1 MVSVWCGGGGMNQ
14 LDRDI
19 KYFEFC
25 KKFLQNNGTLDRILS
40 YLQELKLF
48 RMREIMNVKYELNS
62 VQAQMQLSKQ
72 LSKSELEAYNRLQT
86 IRQLQD
92 QSQIIRQGDK

>member
-1 MVSVWCGGGGMNQ
+1 MNQ

-25 KKFLQNNGTLDRILS
+25 KKFSQNNRMLDRILG

-48 RMREIMNVKYELNS
+48 RMREIMNVKSELNS
-62 VQAQMQLSKQ
+62 VQAQMQ

>member
-1 MVSVWCGGGGMNQ
+1 MNQ

-25 KKFLQNNGTLDRILS
+25 KKFSQNNRMLDRILG

-62 VQAQMQLSKQ
+62 VQAQMQLSK
-72 LSKSELEAYNRLQT
+72 SELEAYNRLQT

-92 QSQIIRQGDK
+92 QSQIIKQGDK

>member
-1 MVSVWCGGGGMNQ
+1 MNQ

-25 KKFLQNNGTLDRILS
+25 KKFSQNNGMLDGNGMLDRILG

-48 RMREIMNVKYELNS
+48 RMREIMNVKSELNS
-62 VQAQMQLSKQ
+62 VQAQMQ

>member
-1 MVSVWCGGGGMNQ
+1 MNQ

-25 KKFLQNNGTLDRILS
+25 KKFSQNNGMLDGNGMLDRILG

-48 RMREIMNVKYELNS
+48 RMREIMNVKSELNS
-62 VQAQMQLSKQ
+62 VQAQMQ

-92 QSQIIRQGDK
+92 QSQIIR

>member
-1 MVSVWCGGGGMNQ
+1 MNQ

-25 KKFLQNNGTLDRILS
+25 KKFSQNNRMLDRILG

-62 VQAQMQLSKQ
+62 VQAQMQLSK
-72 LSKSELEAYNRLQT
+72 SELEAYNRLQT

>member
-1 MVSVWCGGGGMNQ
+1 MNQ

-25 KKFLQNNGTLDRILS
+25 KKFSQSNGMLDRILG

-62 VQAQMQLSKQ
+62 VQAQMQLSK
-72 LSKSELEAYNRLQT
+72 SELETYNRLQT

>member
-1 MVSVWCGGGGMNQ
+1 MNQ

-25 KKFLQNNGTLDRILS
+25 KKFSQNNEMLDRILG

-48 RMREIMNVKYELNS
+48 RMREIMNVKSELNS
-62 VQAQMQLSKQ
+62 VQAQMQ

-92 QSQIIRQGDK
+92 QSQIIRQGDR

>member
-1 MVSVWCGGGGMNQ
+1 MNQ

-25 KKFLQNNGTLDRILS
+25 KKFSQNNRMLDRILG

-48 RMREIMNVKYELNS
+48 RMREIMNVKSELNS
-62 VQAQMQLSKQ
+62 VQAQMQLSK
-72 LSKSELEAYNRLQT
+72 SELEVYNRLQT

>member
-1 MVSVWCGGGGMNQ
+1 MNQ

-25 KKFLQNNGTLDRILS
+25 KKFSQNNRMLDRILG

-48 RMREIMNVKYELNS
+48 RMREIMNVKSELNS
-62 VQAQMQLSKQ
+62 VQAQMQLI
-72 LSKSELEAYNRLQT
+72 KSELEAYNRLQT

>member
-1 MVSVWCGGGGMNQ
+1 MNQ

-25 KKFLQNNGTLDRILS
+25 KKFSQNNRMLDRILG

-48 RMREIMNVKYELNS
+48 RMREIMNVKSELNS
-62 VQAQMQLSKQ
+62 VQARMQ
-72 LSKSELEAYNRLQT
+72 LSKSELETYNRLQT

-92 QSQIIRQGDK
+92 QSQIIRQGDKW

>member
-1 MVSVWCGGGGMNQ
+1 MRCGGGGMNQ

-25 KKFLQNNGTLDRILS
+25 KKFSQNNGMLDRILG

-48 RMREIMNVKYELNS
+48 RMREIMNVKSELNS
-62 VQAQMQLSKQ
+62 VQAQMQLI
-72 LSKSELEAYNRLQT
+72 KSELETYNRLQT